1 LKEYKGFITVDEW
14 IIWSYRILLGREPEN
29 DAVVRAHAKEDFSLK
44 GLRNTLM
51 GSEEFQALA
60 MPHPSILLEKSEMRR
75 LKAEFAVSLSKGCDG
90 FFVDFLG
97 VRTRC
102 SYLPIS
108 YAGFS
113 GAVEQAEGVNAVPL
127 HESAEIVA
135 LLTSI
140 KEATQVLT
148 VLELGAGWGPW
159 LVAGAVAARQCGLE
173 ARLIGVEGDK
183 AHVSFMRTHMED
195 NGLDPDDHRLIWAV
209 VGAEDGTAH
218 FPILP
223 DPSADWGAKADFSG
237 DRDRLSARAS
247 SYIEVQSRSISSLVR
262 ELDKVDIAHCDIQG
276 AEADALESS
285 IDAVNTKIRRLVIGT
300 HGRAIEERLIMLLS
314 KHSWILEHEKA
325 CTFQQTGTQMVLLND
340 GVQVWRNVAIP

>member
-1 LKEYKGFITVDEW
+1 MENYKGNITVDEW
-14 IIWSYRILLGREPEN
+14 VIWSYRILLSREPED
-29 DAVVRAHAKEDFSLK
+29 DAVIRAHAKKDFSLK
-44 GLRNTLM
+44 RLRHTLM
-51 GSEEFQALA
+51 GSEEFLALT
-60 MPHPSILLEKSEMRR
+60 MPQPSISPEESEMRR
-75 LKAEFAVSLSKGCDG
+75 LKAEFAFRLPEGFDG

-97 VRTRC
+97 IRTRC

-108 YAGFS
+108 YAQFS
-113 GAVEQAEGVNAVPL
+113 GAVEQANGVDAVPL
-127 HESAEIVA
+127 HEAAEVIA
-135 LLTSI
+135 LLTSV

-159 LVAGAVAARQCGLE
+159 LVAGAVAARQRGLE

-183 AHVSFMRTHMED
+183 AHISFMRTHMQD
-195 NGLDPDDHRLIWAV
+195 NGLDPDDHRLIWGV

-223 DPSADWGAKADFSG
+223 DPSADWGAKADFLG
-237 DRDRLSARAS
+237 NCDRLSAEAS
-247 SYIEVQSRSISSLVR
+247 SYIEIQSISIRTLVG

-285 IDAVNTKIRRLVIGT
+285 IDALNKKIRRLVIGT
-300 HGRAIEERLIMLLS
+300 HGRAIEERLITLLS
-314 KHSWILEHEKA
+314 KHSWILEYEKA
-325 CTFQQTGTQMVLLND
+325 CTFQQNDTQMVLLND

>member
-1 LKEYKGFITVDEW
+1 MKDYKGSITVDEW

-29 DAVVRAHAKEDFSLK
+29 DAVVRAHATKDFSLNK
-44 GLRNTLM
+44 LRNTLI
-51 GSEEFQALA
+51 GSKEFQALA
-60 MPHPSILLEKSEMRR
+60 TPKSSISLEESEMRR
-75 LKAEFAVSLSKGCDG
+75 LKAEFAVNLPKSCDG

-102 SYLPIS
+102 NYLPVS
-108 YAGFS
+108 YAEFS
-113 GAVEQAEGVNAVPL
+113 GAVEQADGVNAVPL
-127 HESAEIVA
+127 HEAAEIVA
-135 LLTSI
+135 LLTSV

-148 VLELGAGWGPW
+148 ILELGAGWGPW
-159 LVAGAVAARQCGLE
+159 LVAGAVAARQRCLE

-183 AHVSFMRTHMED
+183 AHISFMRTHMED

-223 DPSADWGAKADFSG
+223 DPSADWGAKADFLG

-247 SYIEVQSRSISSLVR
+247 SYVEVQSISIRSLVK

-276 AEADALESS
+276 AEADALENS
-285 IDAVNTKIRRLVIGT
+285 IDAVNKRIRRLVIGT
-300 HGRAIEERLIMLLS
+300 HGRSIEERLITLLS
-314 KHSWILEHEKA
+314 KHSWILEYEKA
-325 CTFQQTGTQMVLLND
+325 CTFQQTDTQMVLLND